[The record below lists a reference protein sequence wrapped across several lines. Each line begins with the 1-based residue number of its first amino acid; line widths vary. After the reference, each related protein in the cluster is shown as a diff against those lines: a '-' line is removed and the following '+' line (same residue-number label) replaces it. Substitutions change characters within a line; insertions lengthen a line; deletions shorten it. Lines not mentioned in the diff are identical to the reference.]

1 MVRKVSLSAKFRYQE
16 IRWNYGIFRSVWSCF
31 ALIWMCLLVMYVIM
45 FLLSLVDEV
54 MLIYCY
60 FNINVHI
67 IYISSSY
74 NIYSGTKYFFRYCIG
89 SCLCTYKM
97 CISLKIIYLG
107 NFIYKTFLFI
117 YRLFT
122 YSIHKFDKKTT
133 INLLAFF
140 LYNISCI
147 KRVKKEKKH
156 GFAA

>member
-1 MVRKVSLSAKFRYQE
+1 
-16 IRWNYGIFRSVWSCF
+16 
-31 ALIWMCLLVMYVIM
+31 MYVIM

-147 KRVKKEKKH
+147 KRVKKEKNMDLPHKFWRNCRFTLAESRSRSLH
-156 GFAA
+156 SGRR